1 MFSLEMKKD
10 IANIFAYLKSTRS
23 DHFVVK
29 SAKGLEKLTKLKKGR
44 YRSVPTST
52 YHIKHW

>member
-29 SAKGLEKLTKLKKGR
+29 SAKGLEKLTKLNKR
-44 YRSVPTST
+44 TVPVGT
-52 YHIKHW
+52 YQYLPH